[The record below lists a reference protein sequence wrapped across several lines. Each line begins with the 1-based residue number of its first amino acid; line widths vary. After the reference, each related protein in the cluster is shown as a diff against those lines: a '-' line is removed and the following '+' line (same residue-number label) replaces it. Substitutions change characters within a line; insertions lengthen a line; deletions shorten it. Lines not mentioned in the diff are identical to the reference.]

1 MSVISSITQTTSTS
15 SSAGSQGTIANID
28 AHVPQVDM
36 GNLGTIVQEWRRLY
50 DDIDRHKQ
58 AVREK
63 SKRLKVLDSI
73 IMSTMK
79 QSSLDALNLSS
90 SGGRILY
97 KKSTSRESLAPKTL
111 EKFLTEYF
119 KDAGKAADA
128 LKFINEHRGQKVRE
142 AIKYQRDE

>member
-1 MSVISSITQTTSTS
+1 MSVVSERTSTTNT
-15 SSAGSQGTIANID
+15 SASSQGTIMNID
-28 AHVPQVDM
+28 AHVPTVDM

-111 EKFLTEYF
+111 EKFLTDYF

-142 AIKYQRDE
+142 AIRYERNE

>member
-1 MSVISSITQTTSTS
+1 MSIASESTS
-15 SSAGSQGTIANID
+15 SSTGTIMNID
-28 AHVPQVDM
+28 QHVPAVDM
-36 GNLGTIVQEWRRLY
+36 GNLGTIVQEWRRIY
-50 DDIDRHKQ
+50 DEIDHHKQ

-63 SKRLKVLDSI
+63 TARLKVLDSI

-97 KKSTSRESLAPKTL
+97 KKSTSKESLAPKTL
-111 EKFLTEYF
+111 ERFLTEYF
-119 KDAGKAADA
+119 NDAGKAADA
-128 LKFINEHRGQKVRE
+128 LKFINEHRGSKVRE